1 MDAVALAR
9 AYVTAR
15 HPDAAVAVLGGSIVA
30 GTGTATSDLDIAL
43 LYDDPAVNYAE
54 TVEFEGTIVETFV
67 HSREALDGWFAKERS
82 TQRAVM
88 YDIWANGIV
97 LVDDGSANAVQ
108 EDARRTLAA
117 GPDPLEPGDV
127 DLLRYAVSS
136 GLDDLR
142 DRPDGGAETYA
153 VTAEL
158 FERSSLLLLGVRR
171 AWTGRGKWHIRR
183 LQQLDDPIARDL
195 VDWAAAGAD
204 PPSLVAIVERV
215 LEAAGGYLQA
225 PHLRGHRPDQTP
237 DQTP

>member
-1 MDAVALAR
+1 MDAVARAR
-9 AYVTAR
+9 AYTAA
-15 HPDAAVAVLGGSIVA
+15 HHSGAAAAVLGGSIVA

-54 TVEFEGTIVETFV
+54 TVEFEGTLVETFV
-67 HSREALDGWFAKERS
+67 HSHAALEEWFAKERS
-82 TQRAVM
+82 TRRAVM
-88 YDIWANGIV
+88 YDIWAHGIV

-108 EDARRTLAA
+108 EEARRALAA
-117 GPDPLEPGDV
+117 GPDALESDDL

-142 DRPDGGAETYA
+142 DRPDGGAERYA
-153 VTAEL
+153 ITVDL
-158 FERSSLLLLGVRR
+158 FERSSMLLLGVHR
-171 AWTGRGKWHIRR
+171 AWTGRGKWLIRR
-183 LQQLDDPIARDL
+183 LQLVDDPLAEAL

-225 PHLRGHRPDQTP
+225 PHVRGSRPDQTP
-237 DQTP
+237 R